1 MMNTKSPPPNKIA
14 VASYPDRE
22 DAVELAEDIVAFLL
36 ERGLTVP
43 HASLYDE
50 TLRRQVME
58 GALDLLI
65 VLGGD
70 GTMLRAGHIC
80 APSKVP
86 ILGINIGGL
95 GFLIEIGRDEW
106 RSKVAR
112 VLAGDY
118 WLQDR
123 MMLCAKHYRGE
134 EMLGSW
140 DVLNE
145 CTIGRGEQVRPVH
158 LFTEIDGFY
167 LTTYVAD
174 SLIVASPTGS
184 TAYALAAGGPILP
197 PELRNILLV
206 PVAPHLSIDRAIVL
220 HEGSWVKVTVGT
232 SHQATVCIDGQ
243 PPIPLQDQDHVEV
256 RASEHNVHFVRLQ
269 DPDYFYRNLTSRM
282 QRNPVVG
289 DKG

>member
-1 MMNTKSPPPNKIA
+1 MSAKLPPPNRIA
-14 VASYPDRE
+14 VASYPVRE
-22 DAVELAEDIVAFLL
+22 EAIEMAEEMIVFLG
-36 ERGLTVP
+36 EHGLTAH

-50 TLRRQVME
+50 TLRSQVKD
-58 GALDLLI
+58 GAFDLLI
-65 VLGGD
+65 ALGGD
-70 GTMLRAGHIC
+70 GTMLRAGHLC
-80 APSKVP
+80 APTQVP

-95 GFLIEIGRDEW
+95 GFLIEVGRDEW

-118 WLQDR
+118 WLQNR
-123 MMLCAKHYRGE
+123 MMLHAEHHRGE

-145 CTIGRGEQVRPVH
+145 CTIGRGEQVRPVR

-174 SLIVASPTGS
+174 SLIVATPTGS

-232 SHQATVCIDGQ
+232 AHQATVCIDGQ
-243 PPIPLQDQDHVEV
+243 QPMSLQDQDYVKV
-256 RASEHNVHFVRLQ
+256 RASEHTVHFVRLEE
-269 DPDYFYRNLTSRM
+269 PDYFYRNLTSRM

>member
-1 MMNTKSPPPNKIA
+1 MMNAKPSPPNRIA
-14 VASYPDRE
+14 VASYPGRE
-22 DAVELAEDIVAFLL
+22 EAIELAEDITVFLA
-36 ERGLTVP
+36 ERGLTAH

-50 TLRRQVME
+50 ALRSQIKE
-58 GALDLLI
+58 GAFDLLI
-65 VLGGD
+65 ALGGD
-70 GTMLRAGHIC
+70 GTMLRAGHLC
-80 APSKVP
+80 APPQVP

-95 GFLIEIGRDEW
+95 GFLIEVGRDEW
-106 RSKVAR
+106 QSKVER
-112 VLAGDY
+112 VLTGDY
-118 WLQDR
+118 WLQKR
-123 MMLCAKHYRGE
+123 MMLRAEHFRGE

-145 CTIGRGEQVRPVH
+145 CTVGRGEQVRPVR

-174 SLIVASPTGS
+174 SLIVATPTGS

-232 SHQATVCIDGQ
+232 THQATVCADGQ
-243 PPIPLQDQDHVEV
+243 HPEPLQDQDHVEV
-256 RASEHNVHFVRLQ
+256 RVSEHTVHFVRLQ
-269 DPDYFYRNLTSRM
+269 EPDYFYRNLTSRM

-289 DKG
+289 DRG

>member
-1 MMNTKSPPPNKIA
+1 MSAKLSPPNRIA
-14 VASYPDRE
+14 VASYPGRGE
-22 DAVELAEDIVAFLL
+22 AIKLAEDIIAFLL
-36 ERGLTVP
+36 ERGLTAH

-50 TLRRQVME
+50 TLRSQVKD
-58 GALDLLI
+58 GVFDLL
-65 VLGGD
+65 VALGGD
-70 GTMLRAGHIC
+70 GTMLRAGHLC
-80 APSKVP
+80 APPQVP

-95 GFLIEIGRDEW
+95 GFLIEVGRDDW
-106 RSKVAR
+106 QSKLDR
-112 VLAGDY
+112 VLTGDY
-118 WLQDR
+118 WLQKR
-123 MMLCAKHYRGE
+123 MMLRAEHHRGE
-134 EMLGSW
+134 EMVGAW

-158 LFTEIDGFY
+158 LYTEIDGFY

-174 SLIVASPTGS
+174 SLIVATPTGS

-232 SHQATVCIDGQ
+232 THQATVCIDGQ
-243 PPIPLQDQDHVEV
+243 PPEPLQDQDYVEV
-256 RASEHNVHFVRLQ
+256 RASEHTVHFVRLEE
-269 DPDYFYRNLTSRM
+269 PDYFYRNLTSRM

>member
-1 MMNTKSPPPNKIA
+1 MSAKLRPPNRIA
-14 VASYPDRE
+14 IASYPGRE
-22 DAVELAEDIVAFLL
+22 EAIELAEEIAAFLL
-36 ERGLTVP
+36 ERGLTAH

-50 TLRRQVME
+50 TLRNQVKD
-58 GALDLLI
+58 GAFDLLI
-65 VLGGD
+65 ALGGD
-70 GTMLRAGHIC
+70 GTMLRAGHLC
-80 APSKVP
+80 APHQVP

-95 GFLIEIGRDEW
+95 GFLIEVGREDW
-106 RSKVAR
+106 QSKVER
-112 VLAGDY
+112 VLTGDY
-118 WLQDR
+118 WLQKR
-123 MMLCAKHYRGE
+123 MMLRAELHRGE

-145 CTIGRGEQVRPVH
+145 CTIGRGEQVRPVR

-174 SLIVASPTGS
+174 SLIVATPTGS

-232 SHQATVCIDGQ
+232 THQATVCIDGQ
-243 PPIPLQDQDHVEV
+243 SPISLEDQDHVEA
-256 RASEHNVHFVRLQ
+256 RASEHTVHFVCLQ
-269 DPDYFYRNLTSRM
+269 EPDYFYRNLTSRM

-289 DKG
+289 DNG

>member
-1 MMNTKSPPPNKIA
+1 MMKTKLPPPSRIA
-14 VASYPDRE
+14 VASYPGRE
-22 DAVELAEDIVAFLL
+22 EAIELAEDIAAFLL
-36 ERGLTVP
+36 EHGLTAQ
-43 HASLYDE
+43 HESLYDE
-50 TLRRQVME
+50 TLCRQVTE
-58 GALDLLI
+58 GEFDLLI
-65 VLGGD
+65 ALGGD
-70 GTMLRAGHIC
+70 GTMLRAGHLC
-80 APSKVP
+80 GPPQVP
-86 ILGINIGGL
+86 ILGINVGGL
-95 GFLIEIGRDEW
+95 GFLIEVSRGEW
-106 RSKVAR
+106 RSKLER
-112 VLAGDY
+112 VLSGDY

-123 MMLCAKHYRGE
+123 MMLRAEHYRGE

-174 SLIVASPTGS
+174 SLIVATPTGS

-243 PPIPLQDQDHVEV
+243 LPIPLQDQDHVEV
-256 RASEHNVHFVRLQ
+256 RASEHTVQFVRLQ
-269 DPDYFYRNLTSRM
+269 EPDYFYRNLTSRM